1 MHKRIVIIQVHRMGK
16 VEKLETLKAPPL
28 MEVRALEISPY
39 TNRSPEIYLT
49 LRRYQGD
56 IPSTDL
62 VLKSGVSRAS

>member
-1 MHKRIVIIQVHRMGK
+1 MHKRAVVSQVHRMGR
-16 VEKLETLKAPPL
+16 VAKLETLKAPPL
-28 MEVRALEISPY
+28 MEVRALARSPD

-62 VLKSGVSRAS
+62 TRPRA